1 MSRLG
6 KMPVSVPK
14 GVTATISG
22 QTVRAK
28 GAKGELVFDVPM
40 DVEVKQDGGAIVFQ
54 PREETKQAR
63 TNWGLSRAMVKN
75 IMTGVSDGF
84 TKKLEIYGVGYK
96 AALQGK
102 TLALSLGYS
111 HEVNYAIPEGIK
123 LETPKPTEIV
133 ISGIDR
139 QKVGQVA
146 AEIRELRKPGRY
158 RMKNDQSKSKGIRY
172 AGEFIAL
179 KEGKKK

>member
-28 GAKGELVFDVPM
+28 GAKGELTFEVPEN
-40 DVEVKQDGGAIVFQ
+40 VEIKQDGGVITFAV
-54 PREETKQAR
+54 REESKQAR
-63 TNWGLSRAMVKN
+63 VNWGLSRAMVKN

-96 AALQGK
+96 AAIQGK
-102 TLALSLGYS
+102 TLALTLGYS
-111 HEVNYAIPEGIK
+111 HEVNFEIPDGIK
-123 LETPKPTEIV
+123 LETPKPTEIIV
-133 ISGIDR
+133 SGIDR

-146 AEIRELRKPGRY
+146 AEIRGFRRPEPYKG
-158 RMKNDQSKSKGIRY
+158 KGIKY
-172 AGEFIAL
+172 ADETVRR